1 MTFDQTLTLAI
12 LFGTMALFI
21 WGRWRHD
28 LVAMVALMAGVAA
41 FVVPVGEAFSG
52 FGHPAVVTVAAVL
65 VLSKGLSNSGAID
78 ILARHVLPVRA
89 GAPMLIL
96 AMSGL
101 TAFLSAFMNNVG
113 ALALMMPVVIQ
124 AAQKNEIPVGY
135 LLMPVSFGSILGGM
149 TTLIGT
155 PPNIIIAGFRHQAGG
170 SPFGLFDFTPV
181 GAAVALAGIAFL
193 SLVGWRLLPVSARQS
208 RTGGQLFDVGKYL
221 TEILVPDGKLTGR
234 SLAQFEPELIEVG
247 GQIVGLVRND
257 EHILAPR
264 AWRRIRPGDILVVE
278 AEPAALTDIV
288 TAYGL
293 ELVDDRRISQED
305 LQSDEMELMEVAV
318 RPGSLLAGR
327 TAAGIRLRS
336 RFGINLLGLSRQGR
350 QTWSRLRDQKFSA
363 GDVLMLQGPAGR
375 LGDFIADTNCVPL
388 VQRALKFPRRG
399 QTILAVSIMGAAI
412 ATITVAGVPAEIA
425 FVAAAV
431 LFVLAGLVRL
441 RNLYE
446 AIDWSVIVLLGA
458 LIPLAVAM
466 ETTGTAALLAQ
477 TIVGYL
483 AGGSAVVA
491 LILILVVTMTLS
503 DLMNNAATAAVMAPI
518 AIVAAR
524 QMDANPDSFL
534 MAVAIGASC
543 AFLTPIGHQ
552 NNTLILGP
560 GGYRFG
566 DYWRMGLPLE
576 IIVIAVG
583 VPAILLIWPP

>member
-1 MTFDQTLTLAI
+1 MTFDQMLTLAI
-12 LFGTMALFI
+12 LFGTMTLFI

-28 LVAMVALMAGVAA
+28 LVAMLALMTGVAA
-41 FVVPVGEAFSG
+41 LVVPVGEAFSG
-52 FGHPAVVTVAAVL
+52 FSHPAVITVAAVL

-78 ILARHVLPVRA
+78 ILARHVLPAKA
-89 GAPMLIL
+89 GTTMLIL

-113 ALALMMPVVIQ
+113 ALALIMPVVIQ
-124 AAQKNEIPVGY
+124 MAQKNEIPVGY

-155 PPNIIIAGFRHQAGG
+155 PPNIIIAGFRAQAGG

-181 GAAVALAGIAFL
+181 GAAVALSGIAFI
-193 SLVGWRLLPVSARQS
+193 SLIGWRLLPVSARQC
-208 RTGGQLFDVGKYL
+208 RNDGQLFDVGKYL
-221 TEILVPDGKLTGR
+221 TEILIPDGKLTGR
-234 SLAQFEPELIEVG
+234 TLAQFEPELVEVG

-264 AWRRIRPGDILVVE
+264 AWRRIQAGDILVVE
-278 AEPAALTDIV
+278 AESAALTDII
-288 TAYGL
+288 TTYGL
-293 ELVDDRRISQED
+293 ELVDDRHISPED

-318 RPGSLLAGR
+318 RPGSLLVGS

-363 GDVLMLQGPAGR
+363 GDVLMLQGHAGR
-375 LGDFIADTNCVPL
+375 LGDFIAESNCVPL
-388 VQRALKFPRRG
+388 VQRSLKFPKRS

-412 ATITVAGVPAEIA
+412 ATITVAGLPAEIA

-431 LFVLAGLVRL
+431 LFVLTGLVRL

-483 AGGSAVVA
+483 AGGSAILA

-518 AIVAAR
+518 AIVAAQ
-524 QMDANPDSFL
+524 QMDASPDSFL

-560 GGYRFG
+560 GKYRFG

-576 IIVIAVG
+576 IIVVAVS
-583 VPAILLIWPP
+583 VPAILLFWPL